1 MSHDPEHSYV
11 YVVYRVDAF
20 QLDGLLEKL
29 ETYQAAEHT
38 SRWRGDD
45 PWDALIKIKE
55 VFPDADLAEEEVRR
69 LNEIN
74 AEKNC
79 RYFWQGARIY
89 PEGRKAQRKDKEDA

>member
-1 MSHDPEHSYV
+1 MSDDPEHSYV

-20 QLDGLLEKL
+20 QLENVLERL
-29 ETYQAAEHT
+29 ENYQAAEQA

-45 PWDALIKIKE
+45 PWDVLIKIKE
-55 VFPDADLAEEEVRR
+55 VFHDADQAEEEVRR
-69 LNEIN
+69 LNELN
-74 AEKNC
+74 GEKNC